1 MILQMPASIL
11 IPMVVSLL
19 VAGNFETAKKVRV
32 NNGLSR
38 LYVKTCDRHDTF
50 VVFRSIS
57 DI

>member
-1 MILQMPASIL
+1 MPASIL
-11 IPMVVSLL
+11 IPSLL

-38 LYVKTCDRHDTF
+38 LYVKTCDRHDTV

-57 DI
+57 DM

>member
-1 MILQMPASIL
+1 MQMLASIL

-38 LYVKTCDRHDTF
+38 LYVKTCDRHDTV

-57 DI
+57 DM